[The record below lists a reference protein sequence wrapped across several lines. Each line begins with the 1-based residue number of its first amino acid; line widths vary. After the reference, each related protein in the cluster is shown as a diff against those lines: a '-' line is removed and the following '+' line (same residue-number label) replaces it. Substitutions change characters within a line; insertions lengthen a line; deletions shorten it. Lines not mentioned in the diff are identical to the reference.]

1 MCIISLTLGL
11 LCGLGGSL
19 LCLLSF
25 LGWLGLGSGSLGDG
39 SRGDLGGLGLTLL
52 HRRILG
58 LLGHRRFGS
67 SGDSCLTLLKLS
79 QFLLQLVLALLQ
91 SSNLEFVN
99 I

>member
-11 LCGLGGSL
+11 LGGLGGSL

-25 LGWLGLGSGSLGDG
+25 LGWLGLRSGLGDG
-39 SRGDLGGLGLTLL
+39 SRGGLGGLGLTLL

-67 SGDSCLTLLKLS
+67 SGDSCLTLLKLG
-79 QFLLQLVLALLQ
+79 QLLLQLVLALLQ